1 MMSSSSKTVSNL
13 ARPLS
18 SSKHQADAEEKQE
31 FEMKEDQDNQGG
43 GGEDYFFSNLGS
55 EQERKKRKTKEEE
68 EKPDPEKLKI
78 SKNELNHQLVEG
90 KKVDEYEVQGKNL
103 RLVSGKSDVLP
114 HLFLSLLT
122 FLSLLP
128 RLDSLITFCHT
139 FSSSD

>member
-13 ARPLS
+13 ARPSS
-18 SSKHQADAEEKQE
+18 SSKHQADAEENQE
-31 FEMKEDQDNQGG
+31 LERKENHDDQGE
-43 GGEDYFFSNLGS
+43 GEDSFFSNLGS

-90 KKVDEYEVQGKNL
+90 KKVDEYEVQGENL

-114 HLFLSLLT
+114 HLFPSSLT
-122 FLSLLP
+122 FLPL
-128 RLDSLITFCHT
+128 
-139 FSSSD
+139 FS